1 MWCKSL
7 THVTAPQ
14 AQLATSEEA
23 LAATAELVEQ
33 LQQQEGEWK
42 HEISRLTNA
51 EQGLAQELEAVRAKS
66 DRAVRQ
72 PDPPPPP
79 HLHAQLLPPGW

>member
-1 MWCKSL
+1 MAL
-7 THVTAPQ
+7 TSGSPQ

-42 HEISRLTNA
+42 QEISRLTNA
-51 EQGLAQELEAVRAKS
+51 EQGLAQELESVRAKS

-72 PDPPPPP
+72 PATSSTHTPT
-79 HLHAQLLPPGW
+79 LLASTLRED